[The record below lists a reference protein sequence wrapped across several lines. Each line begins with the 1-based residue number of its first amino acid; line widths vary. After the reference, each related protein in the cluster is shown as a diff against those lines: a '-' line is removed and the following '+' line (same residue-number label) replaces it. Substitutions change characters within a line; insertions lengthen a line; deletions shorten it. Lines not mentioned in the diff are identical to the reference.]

1 MCPESC
7 RADHLQARKARPAVP
22 AVVWQ
27 TADLQPGWSPR
38 PGPKKER
45 KLTVVKQSA
54 KVDESPAVLLCYC
67 QFDVQVV
74 ERALFPTAGLDKV
87 EERYKSAAPTSI
99 GKDTPR
105 SRKSGT
111 LSEDLRQ

>member
-1 MCPESC
+1 M
-7 RADHLQARKARPAVP
+7 
-22 AVVWQ
+22 
-27 TADLQPGWSPR
+27 
-38 PGPKKER
+38 
-45 KLTVVKQSA
+45 VKQSA

-87 EERYKSAAPTSI
+87 EGRYKIVASTSI